1 MLLLY
6 VLAGKSFD
14 SEMLLETVF
23 MLEESTQS
31 NDTISSIGNPD
42 EQGAVGGLKSSPT
55 SAQNTEAN
63 LETTVTLSEEF
74 YEVEELRKQNETLK
88 SNITC
93 KVCMDQ
99 KVGVLF
105 VPCRHLICYTPCS
118 DSIKRCPLCRQR
130 IIGTIKAFL

>member
-1 MLLLY
+1 MFLY

-14 SEMLLETVF
+14 SEMLLETIF

-31 NDTISSIGNPD
+31 NDAISSIGNPD
-42 EQGAVGGLKSSPT
+42 EQGHAGGLNSPPT
-55 SAQNTEAN
+55 SAPNTEAD
-63 LETTVTLSEEF
+63 LEATVTLQEEL

-88 SNITC
+88 SSSTC

-105 VPCRHLICYTPCS
+105 LPCRHLICCTPCS